1 MSAHQ
6 FYSTIHEFPL
16 FIIPSIYCMKA
27 KTRGKMVQILQI
39 MTHGMS
45 SLIIETS
52 QYLQFRSLNIL
63 ESDCLFFKWIK
74 LSILIGKTDFW
85 GLKIRVR

>member
-27 KTRGKMVQILQI
+27 KKTRGKMVQILQI

-52 QYLQFRSLNIL
+52 QYLSI
-63 ESDCLFFKWIK
+63 SFFKYTRI
-74 LSILIGKTDFW
+74 
-85 GLKIRVR
+85 

>member
-1 MSAHQ
+1 
-6 FYSTIHEFPL
+6 
-16 FIIPSIYCMKA
+16 
-27 KTRGKMVQILQI
+27 MVQILQI

-52 QYLQFRSLNIL
+52 QYLSLNIL

-74 LSILIGKTDFW
+74 LSILIGKTDF
-85 GLKIRVR
+85 